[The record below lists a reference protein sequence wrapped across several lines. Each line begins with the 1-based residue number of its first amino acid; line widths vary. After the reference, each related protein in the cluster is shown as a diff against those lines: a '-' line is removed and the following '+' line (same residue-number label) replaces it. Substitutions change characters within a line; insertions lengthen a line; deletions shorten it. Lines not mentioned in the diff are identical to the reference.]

1 MGTGDS
7 VTVFDEPVF
16 GEEGYVPRPPPVF
29 DGVGGLPVGWNSLT
43 VPGNG
48 KQFKG
53 YMSNYAAVMPAH
65 GGGFRICPVEGGRMQ
80 TKKYAPNMVFD
91 SHVAAIVAA
100 EMMWPRR

>member
-1 MGTGDS
+1 MGAGDS

-29 DGVGGLPVGWNSLT
+29 DGAGGLPTGWYSLT

-48 KQFKG
+48 KQLKG
-53 YMSNYAAVMPAH
+53 YMSDYSAVIPTLEGRWH
-65 GGGFRICPVEGGRMQ
+65 ICPVIGNKVQ
-80 TKKYAPNMVFD
+80 TNQYAKDMLFD

>member
-1 MGTGDS
+1 MGAGDS
-7 VTVFDEPVF
+7 VTVFDAYVL
-16 GEEGYVPRPPPVF
+16 GEEGYVSPPPPVF
-29 DGVGGLPVGWNSLT
+29 DGPGGLPVGWYSLT

-53 YMSNYAAVMPAH
+53 YMSDYAAVMPGQ
-65 GGGFRICPVEGGRMQ
+65 GGWRICPVIGGKVQ
-80 TKKYAPNMVFD
+80 THQYMRNMVFD

>member
-1 MGTGDS
+1 MGAGDS
-7 VTVFDEPVF
+7 VTVFDAYVL
-16 GEEGYVPRPPPVF
+16 GEEGYVSPPPPVF
-29 DGVGGLPVGWNSLT
+29 DGPGGLPVGWNSLT

-53 YMSNYAAVMPAH
+53 YMSDYAAVMPGQ
-65 GGGFRICPVEGGRMQ
+65 GGWRICPVIGGKVQ
-80 TKKYAPNMVFD
+80 TQQYMRNMVFD